1 MGKEKVVEEITKS
14 TVSATNNMTS
24 MIVQYAPL
32 IVGLICLVVCYLL
45 YKKIQTLNSQGDG
58 ISKMEK
64 QFTNFV
70 KEQSE
75 VNAVNSKKF
84 NSVISQVNQLSYIIQ
99 NINVRETNSMDSQMS
114 PEREII
120 QGPSGPSGPSVQQV
134 AQAQQEVPV
143 KQSQQREMM
152 PTSVIQTNFPIQQE
166 NELPVPII
174 TSNKK
179 EIDKKDN
186 LKVLQQQQVQEQNKK
201 SSKKKVIDLQKLKEE
216 EVLIEEDLS
225 SDED

>member
-24 MIVQYAPL
+24 MIIQYAPL

-45 YKKIQTLNSQGDG
+45 YKKIQTLNSHGDG
-58 ISKMEK
+58 ISKIEK

-75 VNAVNSKKF
+75 VNAINSKKF
-84 NSVISQVNQLSYIIQ
+84 NSIISQVNQLSYIIQ
-99 NINVRETNSMDSQMS
+99 NVNVRETNSIDFQMS
-114 PEREII
+114 PEREIS
-120 QGPSGPSGPSVQQV
+120 QKQQV
-134 AQAQQEVPV
+134 HQEQQAQQVHQE
-143 KQSQQREMM
+143 QQAQQAPKREMM

-166 NELPVPII
+166 NQLPIPIV
-174 TSNKK
+174 TTNKK
-179 EIDKKDN
+179 EIDKKEN
-186 LKVLQQQQVQEQNKK
+186 LKVLQQQQQEQEQNKK
-201 SSKKKVIDLQKLKEE
+201 PNKKKVIDLQKLKKD
-216 EVLIEEDLS
+216 EVLIEEDVS

>member
-24 MIVQYAPL
+24 MIIQYAPL

-45 YKKIQTLNSQGDG
+45 YKKIQTLNSHGDG
-58 ISKMEK
+58 ISKIEK

-75 VNAVNSKKF
+75 VNAINSKKF
-84 NSVISQVNQLSYIIQ
+84 NSIISQVNQLSYIIQ
-99 NINVRETNSMDSQMS
+99 NVNVRETNSMDSQMS
-114 PEREII
+114 PEREIS
-120 QGPSGPSGPSVQQV
+120 QEQEVQ
-134 AQAQQEVPV
+134 QAQQAP
-143 KQSQQREMM
+143 KREMM

-166 NELPVPII
+166 NQLPIPIV
-174 TSNKK
+174 TTNKK
-179 EIDKKDN
+179 EIDKKEN
-186 LKVLQQQQVQEQNKK
+186 LKVLQQQQQQQEQEQNKK
-201 SSKKKVIDLQKLKEE
+201 SNKKKVIDLQKLKKD
-216 EVLIEEDLS
+216 EVLIEEDVS